1 MDRVRFGRAL
11 GYGVRQAAK
20 TVAEAVDAATSPDPR
35 ATSNPPAT
43 QQPINPVRSVEDVQ
57 RTVIE
62 AHQRVQS
69 AKSKVRSQ
77 MRSQFQ
83 GAAKEAGKSALAPVA
98 KFSSVLWLQVT
109 GTFFG
114 LLAMVMFEAVWKLR
128 SALHAAPTSP
138 DRLKFYACS
147 ALAALFAYFTTSN
160 FVRASRRQRR

>member
-20 TVAEAVDAATSPDPR
+20 TVAEAMDAATSPDPR
-35 ATSNPPAT
+35 ATAAPPAT
-43 QQPINPVRSVEDVQ
+43 TRPAAPARSVEDVQ

-69 AKSKVRSQ
+69 AKAQVT
-77 MRSQFQ
+77 SQFR

-98 KFSSVLWLQVT
+98 KFSSVLWLELT
-109 GTFFG
+109 GVFFG

-128 SALHAAPTSP
+128 PALHAAPMSA
-138 DRLKFYACS
+138 DRLKFYACT
-147 ALAALFAYFTTSN
+147 ALAALFAYFTISN

>member
-35 ATSNPPAT
+35 ATSNPPAA
-43 QQPINPVRSVEDVQ
+43 QRVSPVRSVEDVQ

-69 AKSKVRSQ
+69 AKSQVRSQ
-77 MRSQFQ
+77 FR

-128 SALHAAPTSP
+128 SALQAAPTSP

-147 ALAALFAYFTTSN
+147 ALAALFAYFTITN
-160 FVRASRRQRR
+160 FARASRRQRR

>member
-35 ATSNPPAT
+35 AAANPPAT
-43 QQPINPVRSVEDVQ
+43 QRPAAPARSVEDVQ

-69 AKSKVRSQ
+69 AKSQ
-77 MRSQFQ
+77 MRSQFR

-128 SALHAAPTSP
+128 TALQAAPTSP
-138 DRLKFYACS
+138 DRLKFYACVV
-147 ALAALFAYFTTSN
+147 LAALFAYFTISN
-160 FVRASRRQRR
+160 FVRAARRERR